1 MIQNT
6 LAEIEARLRQAEAVN
21 PETRAELL
29 NLLTTL
35 RSEVGALS
43 KTHSEQAESIA
54 GFTTVSAHEATRD
67 EKNPELVDLSLKGL
81 ASSVAG
87 FEESHPRL
95 VEVVNRIC
103 TTLANLG
110 I

>member
-6 LAEIEARLRQAEAVN
+6 LAEIEERLRRAESVN
-21 PETRAELL
+21 PETRGELL
-29 NLLTTL
+29 NLLATL
-35 RSEVGALS
+35 RSEVGALAR
-43 KTHSEQAESIA
+43 THAEQAESIA
-54 GFTTVSAHEATRD
+54 GFTTVSAHEAIRD
-67 EKNPELVDLSLKGL
+67 EKNPELASLSLKGL

-87 FEESHPRL
+87 FEESHPKL

-103 TTLANLG
+103 NTLASLG